1 MLKLRKMHSQL
12 LEEEIIKPQLKRQVS
27 WANSLTF
34 QQTPWNKD
42 LAYLNCSFDLNECGD
57 EGEDLDKFSSLY
69 KFRITVF

>member
-1 MLKLRKMHSQL
+1 MLKLHKLHSQL
-12 LEEEIIKPQLKRQVS
+12 LEEGIVKPQLQKQAGWIS
-27 WANSLTF
+27 SLTF

-57 EGEDLDKFSSLY
+57 EGEDLDKLSSLY